1 MVQVREQKNRKR
13 METAENAISKKAL
26 KFKLIYKTTICL
38 PHLFFFLDFNI
49 PDINQHHEL
58 DSR

>member
-1 MVQVREQKNRKR
+1 
-13 METAENAISKKAL
+13 METAGNAISKKAL